1 MPAGGSDGSRP
12 LYPRRVSAL
21 ELCLYAALLAAA
33 GIVVWRRPVAALFLF
48 VVGLAVHNAVMAAL
62 YAAGVRGGAL
72 TGITAWKEILLAI
85 ALARVARDAIAA
97 RRLPFSWGVAD
108 SLALAFAALTL
119 VYALIP
125 QSSLGGG

>member
-48 VVGLAVHNAVMAAL
+48 VVGLAVHNALMAAL
-62 YAAGVRGGAL
+62 YAAGVRGGVL
-72 TGITAWKEILLAI
+72 TAVTAWKEILLAV
-85 ALARVARDAIAA
+85 APARVGTTPLREP
-97 RRLPFSWGVAD
+97 RPPL
-108 SLALAFAALTL
+108 
-119 VYALIP
+119 
-125 QSSLGGG
+125 